1 MNVPRVVL
9 GGTSSRAGKTVV
21 SIGLMRALVNRGYN
35 VAPFKA
41 GPDFIDPSYH
51 LFAAGRPSRNID
63 GYMMKKSDI
72 VGAFYHG
79 CRDCDIAV
87 VEGTMGLYDSI
98 DGIREIGSTG
108 QVAKFLKAP
117 VILIA
122 NIERISRTAA
132 AYVLGYKVFDK
143 NVDIKGVLLNRV
155 GSERH
160 AKKAT
165 AAVEKLAKMP
175 VVGVMP
181 RDERIEIP
189 ERHLGLVPAYEK
201 RRLNRLFD
209 SLAELIEE
217 YVDVDKIIKIAK
229 SAKAQKGVKDIPVFH
244 PKKQIPAKLG
254 VIRDKCFSFY
264 YQDNLDAFAAA
275 GAEIKFID
283 SLKDEKL
290 PDVDAL
296 YIGGGFPEIFAEEL
310 EKNASLRS
318 DIYEF
323 CEEGKPAYGECGGLM
338 YLGRSIT
345 TKEKEEYEM
354 VGFLPIK
361 TRMFKKFQSL
371 GYVKNEVIKDN
382 PLSRIGATIKGH
394 EFHYSKV
401 EILNS
406 NLKNMEYIYK
416 VKRGMGIDGEHDG
429 LLVKNTLASY
439 MHLHVL
445 SYPRMIDNFLKSA
458 R

>member
-21 SIGLMRALVNRGYN
+21 SIGLMRALKNRGFE
-35 VAPFKA
+35 VAPYKA

-51 LFAAGRPSRNID
+51 LFAAGRHSRNID
-63 GYMMKKSDI
+63 GYMMKKADI
-72 VGAFYHG
+72 IGTFYHG

-108 QVAKFLKAP
+108 QVAKFLRAP

-132 AYVLGYKVFDK
+132 AYVLGYKVFDRD
-143 NVDIKGVLLNRV
+143 VDIKGVLLNRV

-160 AKKAT
+160 AKKVT

-209 SLAELIEE
+209 TLAELIEE

-229 SAKAQKGVKDIPVFH
+229 GAKAMKNVKEPPVFS
-244 PKKQIPAKLG
+244 PKKKITAKLG

-264 YQDNLDAFAAA
+264 YQDNLDAFTAA

-283 SLKDEKL
+283 SLKDKKL
-290 PDVDAL
+290 GDIDAL
-296 YIGGGFPEIFAEEL
+296 YIGGGFPEVFAKEL
-310 EKNASLRS
+310 EKNAPLRS
-318 DIYEF
+318 SIYDF
-323 CEEGKPAYGECGGLM
+323 CEEGKPTYGECGGLM
-338 YLGRSIT
+338 YLGKSIKT
-345 TKEKEEYEM
+345 REGDEHEM

-361 TRMFKKFQSL
+361 TQMFKKFQSL
-371 GYVKNEVIKDN
+371 GYVRNEVIANN
-382 PLSRIGATIKGH
+382 PISRKGAILKGH

-401 EILNS
+401 KIMED
-406 NLKNMEYIYK
+406 MEYIYK

-445 SYPRMIDNFLKSA
+445 SYPQMIGNFLKSA

>member
-21 SIGLMRALVNRGYN
+21 SMGLMRALKNRGYN

-51 LFAAGRPSRNID
+51 LFAAGRHSRNID
-63 GYMMKKSDI
+63 GYMMKKADI
-72 VGAFYHG
+72 ISTFYRNA
-79 CRDCDIAV
+79 RDCDIAV
-87 VEGTMGLYDSI
+87 IEGTMGLYDSI
-98 DGIREIGSTG
+98 DGIRETGSTA
-108 QVAKFLKAP
+108 QIAKFLKAP

-132 AYVLGYKVFDK
+132 AYVLGYKVFDTG
-143 NVDIKGVLLNRV
+143 VDIKGVLLNRT

-160 AKKAT
+160 ANKVT

-181 RDERIEIP
+181 RDPRIEIP

-201 RRLNRLFD
+201 RRLNKLFD
-209 SLAELIEE
+209 SLAELIED
-217 YVDVDKIIKIAK
+217 YVDVDRIVKIAE
-229 SAKAQKGVKDIPVFH
+229 SAKAQKGIKELRVFS
-244 PKKQIPAKLG
+244 PKKQTPTKLG

-275 GAEIKFID
+275 GAEIIYIN
-283 SLKDEKL
+283 SLKDKKL

-296 YIGGGFPEIFAEEL
+296 YIGGGFPEVFGKDL

-323 CEEGKPAYGECGGLM
+323 CEGGKPAYGECGGLM
-338 YLGRSIT
+338 YLGKSII
-345 TKEKEEYEM
+345 TKGKEEYEM

-361 TRMFKKFQSL
+361 TQMFEKFQSL
-371 GYVKNEVIKDN
+371 GYVKNKVIAKN
-382 PLSRIGATIKGH
+382 PLSNIGATLKGH
-394 EFHYSKV
+394 EFHYSKAKV
-401 EILNS
+401 LKY
-406 NLKNMEYIYK
+406 NLKDMEYIYK
-416 VKRGMGIDGEHDG
+416 VKRGRGIDGEHDG
-429 LLVKNTLASY
+429 MLKKNTLASY

-445 SYPRMIDNFLKSA
+445 SYPEMVGNFLKGM